1 VKKLVALQLL
11 DAMADIDAFL
21 GATMDAGTAQG
32 GATTDTEAGAR
43 ETPAAFVG
51 SGPDDEAENGPED
64 VDTA

>member
-1 VKKLVALQLL
+1 MKKLVALQLL
-11 DAMADIDAFL
+11 DAMADIDALL